1 MQVTQMSVTRAL
13 VELKRL
19 TDRITTEAG
28 AKFVL
33 RKFGKPTA
41 KVVGNN
47 APVADV
53 EKLLKANFDSVQSLI
68 NRRAKIKSA
77 IVMSNATVLVTV
89 AGKTMT
95 VAEAIEL
102 KSSVSLK
109 ERLLANMRH
118 QLQTE
123 QTNVD
128 VENAKLEVEINT
140 LLTKMYSSE
149 KGAKATPEQYDA
161 VAIPQ
166 QNAKLQSLLDPV
178 DVVKQ
183 IKILADEIEA
193 IKSELDFILSE
204 SNARTVLDI
213 VE

>member
-1 MQVTQMSVTRAL
+1 MSVTQMSVTRAL

-19 TDRITTEAG
+19 TDRITTESSN
-28 AKFVL
+28 KFVL
-33 RKFGKPTA
+33 RKFGKPVA

-53 EKLLKANFDSVQSLI
+53 EKILKGNFDSVQSLI
-68 NRRAKIKSA
+68 SRREKIKSA
-77 IVMSNATVLVTV
+77 IVLSNATVKVTV
-89 AGKTMT
+89 AGNVMT

-118 QLQTE
+118 QLLSE
-123 QTNVD
+123 QNAVD
-128 VENAKLEVEINT
+128 AENSKLEVEINT

-149 KGAKATPEQYDA
+149 KGAKATSEQYEA
-161 VAIPQ
+161 VATPQ
-166 QNAKLQSLLDPV
+166 QNAKLQSLLDPI

-183 IKILADEIEA
+183 IKILADEVEA
-193 IKSELDFILSE
+193 IDSELDFILSE

-213 VE
+213 AV